1 MSFLGLIPRNVLTR
15 KIRSSL
21 TGLAVAIAIMMVV
34 AMGVL
39 THSLRQT
46 AISVLQTGKAD
57 FTIAQEGVSDV
68 LFSSIDETQLSR
80 IQSYPQVDHA
90 VGVLVAAVELNS
102 NNPFFLEIG
111 IPPDQLADF
120 GVQVVDGQPF
130 TADATDEIMLGY
142 RAAGNLNKN
151 VGDMITVDNVSYR
164 IVGIFSTGQVF
175 GDEASML
182 PLAKLQTEDRKP
194 GEVTLVFVTV
204 KSGTDVPAL
213 RAQIEHDSPGL
224 ATVQSVS
231 EFGRVD
237 RNLSLIS
244 AANVGVSVL
253 ALFMGAIGV
262 MNTTLMSIFERTR
275 EFGVLRAVGWSRG
288 RIVIMVMGEALFIA
302 LAGAFV
308 GTAMG
313 YAAINVIQQLPQVVG
328 FFHPAYTASVF
339 GRALGVAVGMAFF
352 GAIYPAARAA
362 LLQPLEALR
371 HE

>member
-15 KIRSSL
+15 KIRSGL

-57 FTIAQEGVSDV
+57 FTIAQKGVSDV
-68 LFSSIDETQLSR
+68 LFSSIDQTQLNR
-80 IQSYPQVDHA
+80 IQSYPQIDHA
-90 VGVLVAAVELNS
+90 VGVLIAAVELNS

-111 IPPDQLADF
+111 IPPDQLANF

-142 RAAGNLNKN
+142 RAASNLNKT
-151 VGDMITVDNVSYR
+151 VGDTITVDNVTYR
-164 IVGIFSTGQVF
+164 IVGVFSTGQVF
-175 GDEASML
+175 GDQASML
-182 PLAKLQTEDRKP
+182 PLTKLQTEERKP
-194 GEVTLVFVTV
+194 NEVTLIFVTV
-204 KSGTDVPAL
+204 RPGADIAAL

-253 ALFMGAIGV
+253 ALFMGAVGV
-262 MNTTLMSIFERTR
+262 MNTTLMSVFERTR
-275 EFGVLRAVGWSRG
+275 EFGVLRAVGWSRA
-288 RIVIMVMGEALFIA
+288 RLVVMVMAEALLIA
-302 LAGAFV
+302 LAGAMV
-308 GTAMG
+308 GTALG
-313 YAAINVIQQLPQVVG
+313 YAAVKVIQQLPQVVG
-328 FFHPAYTASVF
+328 FFHPTYTASVF

>member
-15 KIRSSL
+15 KVRSSL

-57 FTIAQEGVSDV
+57 FSIAQKGVSDV
-68 LFSSIDETQLSR
+68 LFSSIDQTQLGR
-80 IQSYPQVDHA
+80 IQAYPQIDHA

-102 NNPFFLEIG
+102 SNPFFLEIG
-111 IPPDQLADF
+111 VPPDQLSDF
-120 GVQVVDGQPF
+120 GVQVVAGQPY

-142 RAAGNLNKN
+142 RAANNLNKN
-151 VGDMITVDNVSYR
+151 VGDMITVDSVPYR

-182 PLAKLQTEDRKP
+182 PLTQLQTVDRQP
-194 GEVTLVFVTV
+194 GEVTLIFVTV
-204 KSGTDVPAL
+204 KPGADIPAL
-213 RAQIEHDSPGL
+213 RAQIEHDYPGL
-224 ATVQSVS
+224 ATVHSVS
-231 EFGRVD
+231 EFGRID

-262 MNTTLMSIFERTR
+262 MNTTLMSVFERTR
-275 EFGVLRAVGWSRG
+275 EFGVLRAVGWSRA
-288 RIVIMVMGEALFIA
+288 RLVVMVMAEALLIA
-302 LAGAFV
+302 LAGAVV
-308 GTAMG
+308 GTGLG
-313 YAAINVIQQLPQVVG
+313 YAAIKAIQQLPQVVG
-328 FFHPAYTASVF
+328 FFHPVYTASVF
-339 GRALGVAVGMAFF
+339 GRALSVAVGVAFF